1 MAKYFV
7 LFGPPGVGKG
17 TQAERLQKELALAHV
32 ATGDLFRDHLK
43 RETDLGRLA
52 KSYMER
58 GALVPDDVTIGM
70 VRERMKDADTQNG
83 MLLDGFPRT
92 IAQAEALDRL
102 LAEKGDKIQHVLFI
116 NAPKQV
122 LLERLGSR
130 WTCKQCGK
138 VYNALSQPPKVHGVC
153 DDCGGEVYQRPDDKP
168 EVQEK
173 RINVYLDQTAPL
185 IEYFRGLGQ
194 LTEINGVQSVDQVY
208 LGLMKAIERS
218 GQ

>member
-17 TQAERLQKELALAHV
+17 TQAERLQKELKLAHV

-92 IAQAEALDRL
+92 IAQAEALDQL

-122 LLERLGSR
+122 LLDRLGNR

-173 RINVYLDQTAPL
+173 RINVYLEQTAPL
-185 IEYFRGLGQ
+185 IEHFKGLGQ

-208 LGLMKAIERS
+208 SGLMKAIERS
-218 GQ
+218 GK

>member
-17 TQAERLQKELALAHV
+17 TQAERLQKELKLAHV

-122 LLERLGSR
+122 LLDRLGNR

-153 DDCGGEVYQRPDDKP
+153 DDCGGEVYQRPDDQP

-173 RINVYLDQTAPL
+173 RINVYLEQTAPL
-185 IEYFRGLGQ
+185 IEHFKGLGQ

-208 LGLMKAIERS
+208 AGLMKAIERS
-218 GQ
+218 GK